1 MNDHLLNLKVSIIII
16 ITTPSFTS
24 ALIINQHTKQNK
36 KQKNYL
42 SFTIMPTAKSQR
54 LEALEKSARLE
65 IERDSVVEE
74 IGDCDRT
81 LAVLQEQMELI
92 AKLKASWVEQKREE
106 QRKIHILNEQELIFD
121 FF

>member
-1 MNDHLLNLKVSIIII
+1 
-16 ITTPSFTS
+16 
-24 ALIINQHTKQNK
+24 
-36 KQKNYL
+36 
-42 SFTIMPTAKSQR
+42 MPTAKSQR

-106 QRKIHILNEQELIFD
+106 QRKIHILNEQEIQRRGLIEESQTIELEKILYDQFLPGLRKIHQAQRGKQR
-121 FF
+121 F